1 MLLLASDGSGNAVMA
16 VSTITGASVCLPAA
30 AAVVGSSDF
39 LKDKERTEPIYLVLS
54 LVMEGL
60 GDDTTA
66 ANVDLLFLLLVV
78 VSCCDFLE
86 TSIFLD
92 ADAAA

>member
-1 MLLLASDGSGNAVMA
+1 MA
-16 VSTITGASVCLPAA
+16 VSTIAGASVCLPAA
-30 AAVVGSSDF
+30 AVVGSSSNF

-66 ANVDLLFLLLVV
+66 ADVGVLFLSLVV
-78 VSCCDFLE
+78 VSYYDF
-86 TSIFLD
+86 
-92 ADAAA
+92 